1 MAALKLDFLVINTFD
16 VLTLGVQDTSTYPT
30 APPNVNSPTINI
42 TLPGATVPVSLP
54 FTVESFNVFNSTS
67 LGLTTLG
74 NETALPD
81 GVYYIQYTVT
91 PAYDNHVEKNIM
103 RTDKIQEKF
112 DNAFMK
118 LDMMECD
125 GPIRQQSK
133 VTLNTIWYL
142 IQGSIAAANNSA
154 ITTANK
160 LYAQANM
167 MLDNFIKN
175 NCGCTGNNYVNNF
188 I

>member
-1 MAALKLDFLVINTFD
+1 MADLKLDFLVINTFD
-16 VLTLGVQDTSTYPT
+16 VLTLGVQDISTYPT
-30 APPNVNSPTINI
+30 NPPNVNSPTINI
-42 TLPGATVPVSLP
+42 KLPGATVPVSLP
-54 FTVESFNVFNSTS
+54 FTVEAFNVFNSTT
-67 LGLTTLG
+67 LGLTTVG
-74 NETALPD
+74 NEIALPD
-81 GVYYIQYTVT
+81 KVYYIKYTVN
-91 PAYDNHVEKNIM
+91 PANDNFVEKNIM

-160 LYAQANM
+160 LYDQANL

-175 NCGCTGNNYVNNF
+175 NCGCTGNNYINNF